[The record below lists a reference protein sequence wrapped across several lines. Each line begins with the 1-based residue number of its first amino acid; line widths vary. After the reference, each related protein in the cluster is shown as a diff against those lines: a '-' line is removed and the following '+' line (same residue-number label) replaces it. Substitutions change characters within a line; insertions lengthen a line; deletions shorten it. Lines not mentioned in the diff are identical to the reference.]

1 MQSGNEVS
9 RRRFLEIAGASGAVV
24 ALGGGLGAVVA
35 GCGQGTT
42 TTTVAT
48 TATTTTPSSDGS
60 STSGSEAATTS
71 VSAAAE
77 EGREVKIG
85 FITPLT
91 GALASFGIPDKY
103 CVDRWT
109 EAVADGL
116 VCGDGK
122 KHKVTFLTRDTQ
134 SDSSRSSQV
143 AGDLV
148 SNDNVD
154 MVLAAS
160 TSDVTLPAADQCE
173 ALGTPFISTDTP
185 NVPWFMARKGD
196 PKVGF
201 KWTYH
206 FFWGTPEVVSTFL
219 DIWAQ
224 VPSNKTVGL
233 MCPNDPDGQAW
244 RGLWPPLFEKN
255 GYKVVDGGAFADG
268 TEDYT
273 SIISQF
279 RKGAVEVIA
288 AVMVPSDFVNFTKQS
303 AQQGFVAKVSTG
315 GKAMLFPQTAEA
327 IGSIGYGITCEQWW
341 GPTFPF
347 KSSLTGETCQQ
358 LADDFEKRTGE
369 QWTQPIEHYALFE
382 VGADVLKRATNLD
395 DKETIR
401 QALAATNMA
410 GSIVGKLDWTAPVA
424 ENTAKPY
431 PNVVTTPL
439 VGGQWVK
446 GQSHPFDILICS
458 NVAAPDIAIQVKE
471 KPLADFRS

>member
-1 MQSGNEVS
+1 M
-9 RRRFLEIAGASGAVV
+9 VV
-24 ALGGGLGAVVA
+24 
-35 GCGQGTT
+35 
-42 TTTVAT
+42 
-48 TATTTTPSSDGS
+48 
-60 STSGSEAATTS
+60 
-71 VSAAAE
+71 
-77 EGREVKIG
+77 
-85 FITPLT
+85 
-91 GALASFGIPDKY
+91 
-103 CVDRWT
+103 
-109 EAVADGL
+109 
-116 VCGDGK
+116 
-122 KHKVTFLTRDTQ
+122 
-134 SDSSRSSQV
+134 
-143 AGDLV
+143 
-148 SNDNVD
+148 
-154 MVLAAS
+154 AAS
-160 TSDVTLPAADQCE
+160 TSDTTLPAADQCE
-173 ALGTPFISTDTP
+173 ALGTPYISTDTP
-185 NVPWFMARKGD
+185 NVPWFLARGGD

-206 FFWGTPEVVSTFL
+206 FFWGTPEVVGTFL
-219 DIWAQ
+219 DMWAQ

-255 GYKVVDGGAFADG
+255 GYKVIDGGAFADG

-279 RKGAVEVIA
+279 RKEAVEVIA
-288 AVMVPSDFVNFTKQS
+288 AVMVPADFVNFTKQS

-341 GPTFPF
+341 GPTFPY

-358 LADDFEKRTGE
+358 LADDFEKRTGQ

-382 VGADVLKRATNLD
+382 VAADVLKRAKNVD

-401 QALAATNMA
+401 QALSETNMA
-410 GSIVGKLDWTAPVA
+410 TSIVGKLDWTAPVA
-424 ENTAKPY
+424 ENTTKPF

-446 GQSHPFDILICS
+446 GQKYPFDILICS
-458 NVAAPDIAIQVKE
+458 NVSAPDIATQVKE